1 MKHMQ
6 KNIEQ
11 SLGKMCKRL
20 PIDHPNPS
28 QPLLTSPSVNEIG
41 LLDFPRQSSAHN
53 KERAKE
59 ENATPPKIGTPSR
72 RKKIENTLSSDYAR
86 FRRRRHRRRRR
97 LKVVLILL
105 KSNKLFRTTAFRQA
119 FGLSPSRDP
128 VHSNS

>member
-1 MKHMQ
+1 M
-6 KNIEQ
+6 
-11 SLGKMCKRL
+11 LKRL
-20 PIDHPNPS
+20 SKDHPNLT
-28 QPLLTSPSVNEIG
+28 QPFLTSPSVNEIG

-86 FRRRRHRRRRR
+86 FRRRRRRRRRR

-105 KSNKLFRTTAFRQA
+105 KSNKLFRTTAF
-119 FGLSPSRDP
+119 GKLSGSRRLGARFIPTLD
-128 VHSNS
+128 SGRNC